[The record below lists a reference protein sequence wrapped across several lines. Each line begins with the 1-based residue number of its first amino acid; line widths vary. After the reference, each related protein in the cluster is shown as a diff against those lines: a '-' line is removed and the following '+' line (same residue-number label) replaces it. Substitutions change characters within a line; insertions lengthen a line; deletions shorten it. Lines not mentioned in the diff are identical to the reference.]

1 MKVFTTVFLLLVAMS
16 TATFAGTGI
25 TATVQGRTLQVEVVD
40 DNYYHISIDSPT
52 RLIGTRS
59 NMTKRSRAYVVEI
72 PEGSD
77 YIKVIATNRATSE
90 IEVILLRIE

>member
-1 MKVFTTVFLLLVAMS
+1 MKVFTTIFLLLVAMS

-40 DNYYHISIDSPT
+40 DNCYHVSVDSPT

-59 NMTKRSRAYVVEI
+59 NMTKRNGVYVVEI

-77 YIKVIATNRATSE
+77 YIEVIATNKETGKE
-90 IEVILLRIE
+90 EVIPIYIE